1 MENKMEN
8 LVSVSCENIFNIQG
22 VRGYEKEGV
31 AFLNLEDVARGL
43 GFTQI
48 AKSGNE
54 VVRWE
59 RVNGYLK
66 ELGFIPTSGDDGEI
80 AVFSQQ
86 VWKDGN
92 KPIGKETLPDYIPE
106 NIFYRLC
113 MKARNEAAEAFQA
126 KVADEVIPAIR
137 KHGAYMTPD
146 TIEKVLADPDTIIR
160 LATQLKEERAK
171 RVEAEKRRD
180 ILLHVQ
186 KTYTSTEIAKELG
199 MKSAQALNRW
209 LTKERIQFKQN
220 GTWVLYSQYADLGY
234 TEIKQ
239 NVLDS
244 GKIVYDRRWTSYGR
258 DFILKKM
265 GGNRA

>member
-22 VRGYEKEGV
+22 VRCYEKEGV
-31 AFLNLEDVARGL
+31 AFLNLEDVSRWL
-43 GFTQI
+43 GFTQE
-48 AKSGNE
+48 KNGVE
-54 VVRWE
+54 YVKWE
-59 RVNGYLK
+59 RVNGYLV
-66 ELGFIPTSGDDGEI
+66 ELGFSPEVG
-80 AVFSQQ
+80 
-86 VWKDGN
+86 KD
-92 KPIGKETLPDYIPE
+92 DYIPE

-126 KVADEVIPAIR
+126 KVADEIIPAIR
-137 KHGAYMTPD
+137 QHGAYMTPD

-171 RVEAEKRRD
+171 QVEAEKRRD
-180 ILLHVQ
+180 LLLHVQ
-186 KTYTSTEIAKELG
+186 KTYTSTAIAKELG
-199 MKSAQALNRW
+199 MKSAQALNSW

-220 GTWVLYSQYADLGY
+220 GTCVLYSQYADLGY

-244 GKIVYDRRWTSYGR
+244 GKIVYDRRWTNYGR
-258 DFILKKM
+258 DFILKKWEET
-265 GGNRA
+265 GHEAANSRVYLQ

>member
-1 MENKMEN
+1 MTD
-8 LVSVSCENIFNIQG
+8 LVTGNNEQ
-22 VRGYEKEGV
+22 
-31 AFLNLEDVARGL
+31 A
-43 GFTQI
+43 
-48 AKSGNE
+48 GNE
-54 VVRWE
+54 VQVFTNALFGNI
-59 RVNGYLK
+59 RVVMEDGKPLFCGSDVAKALGYTNPRKALADHCKGVTKRDTPTNG
-66 ELGFIPTSGDDGEI
+66 GIQPMS
-80 AVFSQQ
+80 
-86 VWKDGN
+86 
-92 KPIGKETLPDYIPE
+92 YIPE
-106 NIFYRLC
+106 GDLYRLV
-113 MKARNEAAEAFQA
+113 ARSELPSAEKFESW
-126 KVADEVIPAIR
+126 VFDEVLPSIR

-199 MKSAQALNRW
+199 MKSAQALNSW

-244 GKIVYDRRWTSYGR
+244 GKIVYDRRWTNYGR
-258 DFILKKM
+258 DFILKKWEETW
-265 GGNRA
+265 NEAANSRVYLQ